1 MRALLILLALSVAP
15 AVPVHANG
23 SADED
28 ASCEAQPEQ
37 RTRNR
42 DGSVLGLSTECPAPG
57 IRRHLI
63 QLYCE
68 GGRHCDQLQIEQESE
83 YSRFGNVALIDL
95 DGDGNHE
102 VEVRGGCGV
111 GPNCEGDV
119 YRVDHSG
126 RKLQHFF
133 SGGYAE
139 LSINDGWLL
148 EAGRASCCSWEY
160 HGWELSRS
168 HELPLHYGNMDLMV
182 EVGMQYGESDD
193 YDCRFSVVNGDNRV
207 VVAPP
212 SPALEHLCELYGE
225 GYRLTPPEFG
235 PGARPRRQEQ

>member
-1 MRALLILLALSVAP
+1 MKRALLMPLALSTMP
-15 AVPVHANG
+15 AHAD
-23 SADED
+23 SPAEAD

-42 DGSVLGLSTECPAPG
+42 DGSELGFSTECPSPG

-68 GGRHCDQLQIEQESE
+68 EGRRCDQQQIDQESE
-83 YSRFGNVALIDL
+83 YSPFGHVGLIDL

-102 VEVRGGCGV
+102 VEVRGVCGA

-119 YRVDHSG
+119 YRVAPGG

-133 SGGYAE
+133 NGGYAG
-139 LSINDGWLL
+139 LPLDDGWLL
-148 EAGRASCCSWEY
+148 EAGRASCCSGEY
-160 HGWELSRS
+160 HGWQLSRA
-168 HELPLHYGNMDLMV
+168 HELPLQYSNMDLLI
-182 EVGMQYGESDD
+182 EVGLRSGETDD
-193 YDCRFSVVNGDNRV
+193 YDCRFSRVNSDNRV

-235 PGARPRRQEQ
+235 PDAMPRRQEH